1 MCYSG
6 DMTTITVR
14 QLRNDVSEIIRR
26 AESGEEMTIT
36 VNGRPAARV
45 VPLSRKPRTMPWEV
59 FAEMMEHGA
68 ADRGLLDELAEILV
82 DTTDDV

>member
-1 MCYSG
+1 MCYSR
-6 DMTTITVR
+6 DMSTITVR
-14 QLRNDVSEIIRR
+14 QLRNEVSEIIRR

-45 VPLSRKPRTMPWEV
+45 VPLSTKPCSLPWDVIQVAIGE
-59 FAEMMEHGA
+59 G
-68 ADRGLLDELAEILV
+68 ADRELLDELAEMLP